1 MIKTVNYKEYICD
14 CCKEKSREQD
24 FLHEIK
30 IPAKDIPYV
39 GAIHVAKFEVCL
51 NCLRK
56 IYNTLEQKFEIVDEE
71 WGENLIKER

>member
-14 CCKEKSREQD
+14 CCGGKSRERD

-30 IPAKDIPYV
+30 IPAKNTAFV
-39 GAIHVAKFEVCL
+39 RAIHVAKFEVCFD
-51 NCLRK
+51 CLRK
-56 IYNTLEQKFEIVDEE
+56 IYKTLEQKFIVIDEE

>member
-14 CCKEKSREQD
+14 CCGGKSRERD

-30 IPAKDIPYV
+30 
-39 GAIHVAKFEVCL
+39 F
-51 NCLRK
+51 
-56 IYNTLEQKFEIVDEE
+56 IVIDEE